1 MLGLK
6 GWGLFWLSWEDESGW
21 GFTADPK
28 ADWAGRGRA
37 ARYQALAE
45 GEQGW

>member
-21 GFTADPK
+21 GFTANPK
-28 ADWAGRGRA
+28 ADWAGRGWA